1 MRFKKSIIGILI
13 VGLFFATSFALGVDV
28 ELLNPLRD
36 MNNISDVLDA
46 VAKWMLDISLVLAP
60 LMFVVGGIMFT
71 TAHGDATKISNAK
84 KLMFYTVVG
93 IIVVLLAE
101 SLIGIFKGF
110 VSTNP

>member
-13 VGLFFATSFALGVDV
+13 VGLFFATSFALGALV
-28 ELLNPLRD
+28 NPIGIGS
-36 MNNISDVLDA
+36 ISGVLDA
-46 VAKWMLDISLVLAP
+46 VAKWMLDIALVLAP

-110 VSTNP
+110 VSTSP